1 MEIGSIPKNNKDR
14 GQENHMASELII
26 NVTFN
31 EIRMAFLENSIPV
44 EFFIERKN
52 DKNIVGNIYKGR
64 VVRIVPGM
72 DAAFID
78 VGLEKSAFLYVGD
91 ILLDKSMYEEYEDAE
106 FVPQLEIVERI
117 EGVLEEGQEII
128 VQVSREPIGQKGT
141 RVTSKITLPGRLLVL
156 MPSTQ
161 HIGVSRR
168 IEQEEER
175 KRLAAVLK
183 NLCPKGFGL
192 IARTASEGKLEEELA
207 SDLGFLQRV
216 WESIHNKAKHVR
228 APSILHQ
235 DLGMILR
242 VIRDLHSH
250 NLKKIVVDNESV
262 YLKIKEFLKEYLPEK
277 GCEAIYFNEKDP
289 IFEAFGIEIDIAKL
303 TQKKIWLKSGG
314 YIVFDYTEA
323 LTVIDVNTGRY
334 LGKKDLEDTILRT
347 NLEAVK
353 EIAYQIRLR
362 NIGGIIVVDFIDM
375 EHKESKE
382 MVFQTLVEALKKD
395 RIKTFAYP
403 ISEIGLVQITRKR
416 TRHNIVDMLTEVC
429 PNCDGAGYTKSRYT
443 VCYEVL
449 RELLS
454 FCRKEEVKNVNVYLA
469 PEVAS
474 FIYEEEKTSIENIE
488 NTYETKVNII
498 AKPEF
503 SINKYHVEKAR

>member
-1 MEIGSIPKNNKDR
+1 
-14 GQENHMASELII
+14 MASELII

-31 EIRMAFLENSIPV
+31 ETRIAFLENGVLV
-44 EFFIERKN
+44 EFFIEKKN
-52 DKNIVGNIYKGR
+52 DNSMVGNIYKGK

-78 VGLEKSAFLYVGD
+78 IGLEKSAFLYVGD
-91 ILLDKSMYEEYEDAE
+91 IILDKMMYEEYDDSDYPVA
-106 FVPQLEIVERI
+106 LNERI
-117 EGVLEEGQEII
+117 EGVLEEGQELI

-156 MPSTQ
+156 MPGTE

-175 KRLAAVLK
+175 KKLATMLK
-183 NLCPKGFGL
+183 EEICPKGYGL
-192 IARTASEGKLEEELA
+192 IARTASEGKTQEELLA
-207 SDLGFLQRV
+207 DLNFLKRI
-216 WESIHNKAKHVR
+216 WESIQEKAKTVR

-235 DLGMILR
+235 DLGIIFR

-250 NLKKIVVDNESV
+250 NLKKIIIDDVFV
-262 YLKIKEFLKEYLPEK
+262 YKRVEEFLKDYLPEQ
-277 GCEAIYFNEKDP
+277 GCEVIYFDEKDP
-289 IFEAFGIEIDIAKL
+289 VFEVFGIEVEIAKL
-303 TQKKIWLKSGG
+303 LQKKIWLKSGG
-314 YIVFDYTEA
+314 YIVLDYTEA

-362 NIGGIIVVDFIDM
+362 NIGGIIIVDFIDM
-375 EHKESKE
+375 ERKESRE
-382 MVFQTLVEALKKD
+382 TVFQALMEALKKD

-403 ISEIGLVQITRKR
+403 ISELGLVQITRKR
-416 TRHNIVDMLTEVC
+416 TRHNIVNLLTEVC
-429 PNCDGAGYTKSRYT
+429 PTCEGSGYIKSRYT

-449 RELLS
+449 RELGT
-454 FCRKEEVKNVNVYLA
+454 FCRKEGGGQINVYLS

-474 FIYEEEKTSIENIE
+474 LLYEEEKSSIEFIE
-488 NTYETKVNII
+488 NTYNTNVNII
-498 AKPEF
+498 ANPEF
-503 SINKYHVEKAR
+503 SVDIFQVEGVR

>member
-1 MEIGSIPKNNKDR
+1 
-14 GQENHMASELII
+14 MASELII

-31 EIRMAFLENSIPV
+31 EKRIAFLENGGLV
-44 EFFIERKN
+44 EFFIEKKN
-52 DKNIVGNIYKGR
+52 DNSMVGSIYKGK

-78 VGLEKSAFLYVGD
+78 IGLEKSAFLYVGD
-91 ILLDKSMYEEYEDAE
+91 IILDRLMYEEYEDSGLHVE
-106 FVPQLEIVERI
+106 LGERI
-117 EGVLEEGQEII
+117 EGVLEDGQELI

-156 MPSTQ
+156 MPATD

-168 IEQEEER
+168 IEQEDER
-175 KRLAAVLK
+175 KRLAALLK
-183 NLCPKGFGL
+183 EICPKGYGL
-192 IARTASEGKLEEELA
+192 IARTASEGKSSDEIQ
-207 SDLGFLQRV
+207 SDLSFLRRI
-216 WESIHNKAKHVR
+216 WESIQEKAKDVR

-235 DLGMILR
+235 DLGIIFR

-250 NLKKIVVDNESV
+250 NLKKIIVDDPFV
-262 YLKIKEFLKEYLPEK
+262 YKNVEVFIKEYLPEER
-277 GCEAIYFNEKDP
+277 CEVEYFEEKDP
-289 IFEAFGIEIDIAKL
+289 IFEVFGIEMEIAKL
-303 TQKKIWLKSGG
+303 LQKKIWLKSGG
-314 YIVFDYTEA
+314 YIVLDYTEA

-362 NIGGIIVVDFIDM
+362 NIGGIIIVDFIDM
-375 EHKESKE
+375 ERKESRE
-382 MVFQTLVEALKKD
+382 TVFQALVEALKKD
-395 RIKTFAYP
+395 RIKTFVYP

-416 TRHNIVDMLTEVC
+416 TRHNITNLLTETC
-429 PNCDGAGYTKSRYT
+429 PNCDGSGYIKSRYT

-449 RELLS
+449 RELRS
-454 FCRKEEVKNVNVYLA
+454 SCKKGEGRIFNVYVA

-474 FIYEEEKTSIENIE
+474 LLYEEEKSSIEFIE
-488 NTYETKVNII
+488 NTHKTKINLI
-498 AKPEF
+498 ANPGF
-503 SINKYHVEKAR
+503 SIDKFHVEGIY

>member
-1 MEIGSIPKNNKDR
+1 
-14 GQENHMASELII
+14 MASELII

-31 EIRMAFLENSIPV
+31 EKRIAFLENGVLV
-44 EFFIERKN
+44 EFFIEKKN
-52 DKNIVGNIYKGR
+52 DNSMVGSIYKGK

-78 VGLEKSAFLYVGD
+78 IGLEKSAFLYVGD
-91 ILLDKSMYEEYEDAE
+91 IILDRLMYEEYEDSGLVVE
-106 FVPQLEIVERI
+106 LGERI
-117 EGVLEEGQEII
+117 EGVLEDGQELI

-156 MPSTQ
+156 MPATD

-168 IEQEEER
+168 IEQEDER
-175 KRLAAVLK
+175 KRLAALLK
-183 NLCPKGFGL
+183 EICPKGYGL
-192 IARTASEGKLEEELA
+192 IARTASEGKTGDEIE
-207 SDLGFLQRV
+207 SDLNFLKRI
-216 WESIHNKAKHVR
+216 WESIQEKAKNVR

-235 DLGMILR
+235 DLGIIFR

-250 NLKKIVVDNESV
+250 NLKKIIVDDPFVFKNVE
-262 YLKIKEFLKEYLPEK
+262 IFIKEYLPEEK
-277 GCEAIYFNEKDP
+277 CEVEYFEEKDP
-289 IFEAFGIEIDIAKL
+289 IFEVFGIEMEIAKL
-303 TQKKIWLKSGG
+303 LQKKIWLKSGG
-314 YIVFDYTEA
+314 YIVLDYTEA

-362 NIGGIIVVDFIDM
+362 NIGGIIIVDFIDM
-375 EHKESKE
+375 EKRESRE
-382 MVFQTLVEALKKD
+382 TVFQALVEVLKKD
-395 RIKTFAYP
+395 RIKTFVYP

-416 TRHNIVDMLTEVC
+416 TRHNVTNLLTETC
-429 PNCDGAGYTKSRYT
+429 PNCDGSGYIKSRYT

-449 RELLS
+449 RDLMSSCKKGEGRV
-454 FCRKEEVKNVNVYLA
+454 FNVNVA

-474 FIYEEEKTSIENIE
+474 LLYEEEKSSIELIE
-488 NTYETKVNII
+488 NTYKTKVNLI
-498 AKPEF
+498 ANPGF
-503 SINKYHVEKAR
+503 SIDKFHVEGIY

>member
-1 MEIGSIPKNNKDR
+1 
-14 GQENHMASELII
+14 MASELII

-31 EIRMAFLENSIPV
+31 EKRIAFLENGVLV
-44 EFFIERKN
+44 EFFIEKKDN
-52 DKNIVGNIYKGR
+52 NSMVGSIYKGK

-78 VGLEKSAFLYVGD
+78 IGLEKSAFLYVGD
-91 ILLDKSMYEEYEDAE
+91 IILDRLMYEEYEDSGSP
-106 FVPQLEIVERI
+106 VEIGERI
-117 EGVLEEGQEII
+117 EGVLEDGQELT

-156 MPSTQ
+156 MPATD

-168 IEQEEER
+168 IEQEDER
-175 KRLAAVLK
+175 KRLAALLK
-183 NLCPKGFGL
+183 EICPKGYGL
-192 IARTASEGKLEEELA
+192 IARTASEGKTRDEIE
-207 SDLGFLQRV
+207 SDLGFLRRI
-216 WESIHNKAKHVR
+216 WESIQEKAKSVK

-235 DLGMILR
+235 DLGIIFR

-250 NLKKIVVDNESV
+250 NLKKIIVDDPSV
-262 YLKIKEFLKEYLPEK
+262 YRNIEVFIKEYLPEE
-277 GCEAIYFNEKDP
+277 GCEVEYFEEKDP
-289 IFEAFGIEIDIAKL
+289 IFEVFGIEMEVAKL
-303 TQKKIWLKSGG
+303 LQKKIWLKSGG
-314 YIVFDYTEA
+314 YIVLDYTEA

-362 NIGGIIVVDFIDM
+362 NIGGIIIVDFIDM
-375 EHKESKE
+375 ERKESRE
-382 MVFQTLVEALKKD
+382 TVFQTLVEVLKKD
-395 RIKTFAYP
+395 RIKTFVYP

-416 TRHNIVDMLTEVC
+416 TRHNITNLLTETC
-429 PNCDGAGYTKSRYT
+429 PNCDGSGYIKSRYT

-449 RELLS
+449 RELRS
-454 FCRKEEVKNVNVYLA
+454 ACRKEEGRIFNIYLA

-474 FIYEEEKTSIENIE
+474 LLYEEEKSSIDLIE
-488 NTYETKVNII
+488 NTYNTKINLI
-498 AKPEF
+498 ANPGF
-503 SINKYHVEKAR
+503 SIDKFHVEGIH